1 MPPGIRASICW
12 APAFVS
18 DPASCLA
25 QLRREASPV
34 QKVAFRHPKIEE
46 DLVNTA
52 SGLKRV
58 LLGCAIAL
66 AGVCAAAAQELNLYT
81 TREPGLIKPLLDGF
95 TKTTGTKVNAVFL
108 KDGIAER
115 MAAEGARSPAD
126 VLMTV
131 DVGNLVELVDRG
143 FTQPVNSKTLN
154 AGVPAALR
162 GAKGDWFALSL
173 RGRVVYAAKDL
184 KLNAITYE
192 QLADPAWK
200 GKICIRSGQH
210 PYNVALIAAYIAHY
224 GTAATEKWLTGIK
237 ANLARKPGG
246 GDREVA
252 RDIMGGLCDIGV
264 ANSYYVGLMRS
275 GRGGPEQQKWASAIK
290 MILPTFKNG
299 GTLVNISGAAV
310 AKNAPN
316 REAAVK
322 LLEYLVSPAAQRIYA
337 EVNYE
342 YPVNARA
349 VVHPLI
355 GEYGVLKPDTV
366 DLTKVAQQ
374 RKTASALAERV
385 GFDQ

>member
-1 MPPGIRASICW
+1 VKHVFWIKPFM
-12 APAFVS
+12 
-18 DPASCLA
+18 
-25 QLRREASPV
+25 
-34 QKVAFRHPKIEE
+34 
-46 DLVNTA
+46 
-52 SGLKRV
+52 
-58 LLGCAIAL
+58 LGCTL
-66 AGVCAAAAQELNLYT
+66 VLTGVSAAAAQEVNLYT

-95 TKTTGTKVNAVFL
+95 TKATGTKVNAVFL
-108 KDGIAER
+108 KEGIAER

-126 VLMTV
+126 LLMTV
-131 DVGNLVELVDRG
+131 DIGNLVELVDRG
-143 FTQPVNSKTLN
+143 LTQPVKSNALN
-154 AGVPAALR
+154 AGIPAALR
-162 GAKGDWFALSL
+162 GANGDWFALSL
-173 RGRVVYAAKDL
+173 RARAVYAAKDL
-184 KLNAITYE
+184 KLSSITYE
-192 QLADPAWK
+192 QIADPTWK
-200 GKICIRSGQH
+200 GKVCIRSGQH
-210 PYNVALIAAYIAHY
+210 PYNVALIAAHIAHY

-252 RDIMGGLCDIGV
+252 RDIMGGLCDIGI

-322 LLEYLVSPAAQRIYA
+322 LLEYLVSPQAQRIYA
-337 EVNYE
+337 EVNFE
-342 YPVNARA
+342 YPVNSKA

-355 GEYGVLKPDTV
+355 SEYGVLKPDTV
-366 DLTKVAQQ
+366 DLTKVAHQ
-374 RKTASALAERV
+374 RKTASALIERI